1 MDQGQPLWRDRREA
15 GAALALRL
23 ADLADQGDPST
34 LVALPRGGVAVA
46 AAMADVLALPL
57 CTWAVRKL
65 AYPWAQE
72 VAIGAVAPGGVIL
85 WEPTGQLLL
94 DSRQQAE
101 LVAQQQRELLR
112 RQRMFG
118 DPNPQALKDR
128 HLVVVDDGIA
138 TGLTVRAAL
147 ISLRQLQPASLT
159 LAVPVVDRQLATG
172 LAAMVDRFEALAL
185 VEHLQAVGGWYAH
198 FEQLSDDDVLRLL
211 RPGCRHPSTEPPGDQ
226 PEPES
231 IHRLI

>member
-1 MDQGQPLWRDRREA
+1 MDQGQPLWRDRHEA

-23 ADLADQGDPST
+23 VDLAGQGDHTT
-34 LVALPRGGVAVA
+34 LVALPRGGIAVA

-65 AYPWAQE
+65 AHSWAQE

-85 WEPTGQLLL
+85 WEPTGGRLL

-185 VEHLQAVGGWYAH
+185 VDHLQAVGGWYAH

-211 RPGCRHPSTEPPGDQ
+211 SPGCRHPSTEPPEPQ

-231 IHRLI
+231 THRLI